1 MLSRRVTAILAAL
14 TLGLLQIPTSAG
26 PAMAEAPVRC
36 PPGSVWNLVRA
47 TCVIIVSAPDTPGS
61 QPNPAKGGGK
71 PAAPSPPQ
79 QCSSQGE
86 PLPCTSSSGTWSQTR
101 GCYVQGPIPIP
112 KTDSIWEGRTDGA
125 LYSCSTPGKAFAVPV
140 AYLFWSAT
148 DPRAVVQPPDPRV
161 LAQRAVGAM
170 ELRALRI
177 GIVPESGPD
186 RMGLVGLPVWLWAAD
201 PGPSTLGPVTR
212 SVSAGGF
219 TVTAT
224 ARLQRVVWS
233 MGDGQ
238 FVSCRGEGT
247 PYRLSYG
254 KTDSPT
260 CGYRY
265 TRQGHYTVTATSW
278 WLVEWSGIGQS
289 GVIPMR
295 LANSVPITIGEAQSL
310 VQ

>member
-1 MLSRRVTAILAAL
+1 MLTTRGRTRWSIASLILGSLLFARVPPAHADSPVTCGADRQWDPIQAACTIKVAL
-14 TLGLLQIPTSAG
+14 PGGPSPSDPGKGTGPRNVAG
-26 PAMAEAPVRC
+26 PRVC
-36 PPGSVWNLVRA
+36 SLNG
-47 TCVIIVSAPDTPGS
+47 
-61 QPNPAKGGGK
+61 
-71 PAAPSPPQ
+71 AAV
-79 QCSSQGE
+79 
-86 PLPCTSSSGTWSQTR
+86 PCTSSSGTWSQSR
-101 GCYVQGPIPIP
+101 GCYVGPPLIDIPRNNP
-112 KTDSIWEGRTDGA
+112 IWENHIDGA
-125 LYSCSTPGKAFAVPV
+125 IYACTPIAAFAIP
-140 AYLFWSAT
+140 YLFWSAT

-186 RMGLVGLPVWLWAAD
+186 RLGLVGLPVWLWAAD

-238 FVSCRGEGT
+238 FVSCRGGGT